1 MTIQRTDLE
10 IIFRKKLPSIN
21 KYQFKI
27 NCTYNLFFPL
37 IKNSWLI
44 HGQFMEI
51 HVKKE
56 LVNVF
61 FIRHEFP

>member
-1 MTIQRTDLE
+1 MTLRPYNLITQQVEHLRNL
-10 IIFRKKLPSIN
+10 N
-21 KYQFKI
+21 
-27 NCTYNLFFPL
+27 NLFFPL

-44 HGQFMEI
+44 YGQFMEI

-56 LVNVF
+56 PVNVF